1 MTETLQ
7 TPQVKICGL
16 TRVAEA
22 RECVALGASAIGCV
36 FYPPSPRNL
45 SLLQARRICAALPST
60 TVTVGVFVNAAFD
73 HIMQAVKFCS
83 LKAVQLHGQ
92 ESSELIDRLNQENLT
107 VIKAL
112 FSTRQPFLDD
122 ADQYDPTAY
131 LVEHGQGQMPGGNA
145 EKWHW
150 QEASIISRSHPLI
163 LAGGLSPENVA
174 AAISVCEPD
183 AVDVSSGVESAPGHK
198 DLDRVKKFIDEVA
211 RCRLQRNIRRIF

>member
-1 MTETLQ
+1 MAENMQ

-16 TRVAEA
+16 THVTEA
-22 RECVALGASAIGCV
+22 RECVALGASAIGFV

-45 SLLQARRICAALPST
+45 SLLEARRICAALPST
-60 TVTVGVFVNAAFD
+60 TVTVGVFVNAPFD

-92 ESSELIDRLNQENLT
+92 EPSELIDRLHQENLS

-112 FSTRQPFLDD
+112 FSTKSPFLAD
-122 ADQYDPTAY
+122 AAQYDATAY
-131 LVEHGQGQMPGGNA
+131 LVENGQGRMPGGNA
-145 EKWHW
+145 EKWNW
-150 QEASIISRSHPLI
+150 REACDLSQSHPFI

-183 AVDVSSGVESAPGHK
+183 AVDVSSGVESAPGQK
-198 DLDRVKKFIDEVA
+198 DLDRVKAFIHEVT
-211 RCRLQRNIRRIF
+211 RHHLQRTIRRIF